1 MTTMEDYYKIL
12 EANNKAHKI
21 IENSIGLDEYAKI
34 IAQINSM
41 PGVPLHPPG
50 TVPSIPPAVMALKNN
65 IASVNLL
72 KGNQLPIFQ
81 NSTPLYESLIPALT
95 FIHANRPELFE
106 QVNAVLSGEIIVD
119 VPKTA
124 KVRQH
129 KRKVNLHKA
138 QGLMERSRNK
148 AIKAYC
154 SWSTL
159 ARTQK
164 IHILEAIGADLLAY
178 IDALDKPADVQ
189 LLYPIFFL
197 IVSLILYLK
206 STPEALLKQENT
218 EN

>member
-1 MTTMEDYYKIL
+1 MATIDDYYRMI
-12 EANNKAHKI
+12 EANNRAYKI
-21 IENSIGLDEYAKI
+21 IENTVGLDEISKI
-34 IAQINSM
+34 MAQIHSI
-41 PGVPLHPPG
+41 PRVELTRSFTLP
-50 TVPSIPPAVMALKNN
+50 TIPPAVMELQNN
-65 IASVNLL
+65 ITRTRGIM
-72 KGNQLPIFQ
+72 GNPLPIFH
-81 NSTPLYESLIPALT
+81 NSTYLYESVMPALT
-95 FIHANRPELFE
+95 YIQANRPELFE

-138 QGLMERSRNK
+138 QGLIERSRNK
-148 AIKAYC
+148 AIKAYS